1 MTPLEILIE
10 AHDKASAELARIRSA
25 IAQMP
30 QATGP
35 AAAGMNQA
43 AAATANFEEQVA
55 TLSVALPVLGKAVAL
70 NLTIITTAVTAL
82 LIETRRLADA
92 SQELENFKQQTG
104 LSIHQL
110 QGLQLMMRE
119 ASVPAGALSVGLD
132 RLQRAIEAND
142 PALASLG
149 ATAKEVWPVL
159 MQLSQRFS
167 ETEDGAR
174 KSAFAQRLFGEGG
187 RAWIPVLNQGA
198 EALAGAGQ
206 KALDMGVAFGSA
218 HDDLLA
224 ANAQITELGTRVE
237 GLKTTITLMAVPA
250 IVQWLD
256 NLNRL
261 LEALREIPEK
271 IANMR
276 REFEKLIEAIP
287 GGKQLL
293 QFLALGAAV
302 ERMNKAL
309 AELKGNTKGGFVSF
323 EDLDKANENV
333 KDAEKGTLPT
343 LPPRRQAAERK
354 AVEFAPGSAA
364 GIAAFL
370 EQKFK
375 ADQKA
380 WEEAL
385 SKFVFLPGGGFIK
398 LPGHGP
404 ITRQQTEQDQI
415 RAVLQ
420 DAQSAMLQIQDLSNI
435 VQSGIQSG
443 YAALATSTSQI
454 LEALVLRTATFK
466 TVMLNL
472 FKSMVQVIL
481 DELAKILASAVWNAL
496 ISIGLKI
503 LGGIALSGATLGAGG
518 AMPVGPIGF
527 GPLVTPPGGGVEL
540 GTGGGVT
547 NVFINAMDEKSIND
561 HFRGALGAFSLH
573 AYRNEN
579 RRSV

>member
-10 AHDKASAELARIRSA
+10 AHDKASAELARIRAA

-35 AAAGMNQA
+35 AAAGLDKA
-43 AAATANFEEQVA
+43 AAAAASFEAQVA
-55 TLSVALPVLGKAVAL
+55 ELSVALPVLGQAVAL
-70 NLTIITTAVTAL
+70 NVGIIAGAVTAL
-82 LIETRRLADA
+82 LIETKRLAEVAQNLD
-92 SQELENFKQQTG
+92 NFAQQTG
-104 LSIHQL
+104 IAADNL

-119 ASVPAGALSVGLD
+119 AGVPAGALSVGLD
-132 RLQRAIEAND
+132 RLARAIESND
-142 PALASLG
+142 PALAALNVT
-149 ATAKEVWPVL
+149 ATDTWGVL
-159 MQLSQRFS
+159 RQLSVAFS
-167 ETEDGAR
+167 DNEDGAR

-187 RAWIPVLNQGA
+187 RAWIPVLNQGVDVLDGAA
-198 EALAGAGQ
+198 E
-206 KALDMGVAFGSA
+206 KALDMGVAFGKA
-218 HDDLLA
+218 QEDLLA
-224 ANAQITELGTRVE
+224 ANREISELGTRLE

-256 NLNRL
+256 NLNKL

-271 IANMR
+271 IAQMR
-276 REFEKLIEAIP
+276 REFEKLVEAIP

-323 EDLDKANENV
+323 EDLDKANEKV
-333 KDAEKGTLPT
+333 KDAEKGTMPA
-343 LPPRRQAAERK
+343 LPPRRQPRERTAAE
-354 AVEFAPGSAA
+354 FGPGNAA

-370 EQKFK
+370 EAKYK

-404 ITRQQTEQDQI
+404 IGRQETEKDQI
-415 RAVLQ
+415 RAVLEQSQ
-420 DAQSAMLQIQDLSNI
+420 DAMMQIQDLSNI
-435 VQSGIQSG
+435 VQSSIQNG
-443 YAALATSTSQI
+443 YAALASSTSEI
-454 LEALVLRTATFK
+454 LQALVLRTATFR
-466 TVMLNL
+466 TVMVNL

-496 ISIGLKI
+496 ISLGLKI
-503 LGGIALSGATLGAGG
+503 LGGVALGGATFGAGASTGG
-518 AMPVGPIGF
+518 AIGF
-527 GPLVTPPGGGVEL
+527 GPLVTPEGGGNSL
-540 GTGGGVT
+540 GFGGSVT
-547 NVFINAMDEKSIND
+547 NVFVNAVDEKSIND
-561 HFRGALGAFSLH
+561 HFRSASGAFSLH